1 MLIRFSTF
9 AKIYEKADKMKTQT
23 KLNKVSVIEMI
34 KLIFLLLLLLNG
46 VAYLIFTLILKM
58 PFNEL
63 FSRSWG
69 ILIFAPLIQG
79 IGQSLINRNGTLLIE
94 SNNKSKIVI
103 EKIEELLNRK
113 GYQLIG
119 RDENQL
125 IFDYKSKWS
134 RFVNLNRGIV
144 KISINENS
152 MNIFGG
158 RNILYL
164 IETKVKYNNEINKS

>member
-1 MLIRFSTF
+1 
-9 AKIYEKADKMKTQT
+9 MKTQT
-23 KLNKVSVIEMI
+23 KLNNVSVIEMI
-34 KLIFLLLLLLNG
+34 KLIFLLLLLFNG

-63 FSRSWG
+63 FSRSWV
-69 ILIFAPLIQG
+69 ILIFVPLIQG
-79 IGQSLINRNGTLLIE
+79 IGQSFMNRNGTLLIE
-94 SNNKSKIVI
+94 SNDKSKIVI
-103 EKIEELLNRK
+103 EKIEELLNQK

-119 RDENQL
+119 QDENQL

-164 IETKVKYNNEINKS
+164 IETKVKYNAL

>member
-1 MLIRFSTF
+1 MNNS
-9 AKIYEKADKMKTQT
+9 DKMRTQT
-23 KLNKVSVIEMI
+23 NLNNVSVIEMI
-34 KLIFLLLLLLNG
+34 KLIFLLLLLFNG
-46 VAYLIFTLILKM
+46 IAYLIFTLILKM

-63 FSRSWG
+63 FSRSWI
-69 ILIFAPLIQG
+69 ILIFVPLIQG
-79 IGQSLINRNGTLLIE
+79 IGQSFMNRNGTLLIE

-119 RDENQL
+119 QDENQL

-164 IETKVKYNNEINKS
+164 IETKVKYNAL

>member
-1 MLIRFSTF
+1 
-9 AKIYEKADKMKTQT
+9 MKTQT

-63 FSRSWG
+63 FSRSWV
-69 ILIFAPLIQG
+69 ILIFVPLIQG
-79 IGQSLINRNGTLLIE
+79 IGQSFMNRNGTLQIE
-94 SNNKSKIVI
+94 SNNESKIVI

-113 GYQLIG
+113 GYQSISQ
-119 RDENQL
+119 DKNQL

-134 RFVNLNRGIV
+134 RFVNLNKGVV
-144 KISINENS
+144 KISIDGNS
-152 MNIFGG
+152 VNIFGG

-164 IETKVKYNNEINKS
+164 IGTKIKYANNL

>member
-1 MLIRFSTF
+1 MMIRFSTF
-9 AKIYEKADKMKTQT
+9 AEIYEKADNMKTQT

-34 KLIFLLLLLLNG
+34 KLIFLLLLLFNG

-63 FSRSWG
+63 FSRSWV
-69 ILIFAPLIQG
+69 ILIFVPLIQG
-79 IGQSLINRNGTLLIE
+79 IGQSFMNRNGTLQIE

-113 GYQLIG
+113 GYQSIG
-119 RDENQL
+119 QDKNQL

-134 RFVNLNRGIV
+134 RFVNLNKGVV
-144 KISINENS
+144 KISIDGNS
-152 MNIFGG
+152 INIFGG

-164 IETKVKYNNEINKS
+164 IETKVKYANNL

>member
-1 MLIRFSTF
+1 MNNS
-9 AKIYEKADKMKTQT
+9 DKMRTQT
-23 KLNKVSVIEMI
+23 KLNNVSVIEMI
-34 KLIFLLLLLLNG
+34 KLIFLLLLLFNG
-46 VAYLIFTLILKM
+46 IAYLIFTLILKM

-63 FSRSWG
+63 FSRSWI
-69 ILIFAPLIQG
+69 ILIFVPLIQG
-79 IGQSLINRNGTLLIE
+79 IGQSFMNRNGTLLIE
-94 SNNKSKIVI
+94 SNDKSKIVI
-103 EKIEELLNRK
+103 EKIEELLNQK

-119 RDENQL
+119 QDENQL

-164 IETKVKYNNEINKS
+164 IGTKMKYANNL

>member
-1 MLIRFSTF
+1 
-9 AKIYEKADKMKTQT
+9 MKTQT
-23 KLNKVSVIEMI
+23 RLDKVSVIEMI
-34 KLIFLLLLLLNG
+34 KLILLLLVLLNG
-46 VAYLIFTLILKM
+46 VAYMIFTLILKM

-63 FSRSWG
+63 FSRSWV
-69 ILIFAPLIQG
+69 ILIFVPLIQG
-79 IGQSLINRNGTLLIE
+79 IGQSFMNRNGTLQIE

-125 IFDYKSKWS
+125 IFDYKSKWR

-164 IETKVKYNNEINKS
+164 IETKVKYNNEINVS

>member
-1 MLIRFSTF
+1 
-9 AKIYEKADKMKTQT
+9 MKTQT
-23 KLNKVSVIEMI
+23 KLSKVSVIEMI
-34 KLIFLLLLLLNG
+34 KLIFLLLLLFNG

-63 FSRSWG
+63 FSRSWV
-69 ILIFAPLIQG
+69 ILIFVPLIQG
-79 IGQSLINRNGTLLIE
+79 IGQSFMNRNGTLLIE
-94 SNNKSKIVI
+94 SNSKSKIVI
-103 EKIEELLNRK
+103 EKIEELLDRK
-113 GYQLIG
+113 GYQSIEQ
-119 RDENQL
+119 DKNQL

-164 IETKVKYNNEINKS
+164 IETKVKYNAL